1 MVLEINNFVDLPE
14 GPVVDMSTDKV
25 SFLEYLA
32 RDFTLNHFDLVVVK
46 FSVLVR
52 LHLVSVVW
60 KI

>member
-14 GPVVDMSTDKV
+14 GPVVDMSTYKV

-32 RDFTLNHFDLVVVK
+32 RDFTLNHFDLVVVE

-52 LHLVSVVW
+52 LH
-60 KI
+60 